1 MDLYPMDK
9 KYWEAE
15 VEALKKFEE
24 NNKNNK
30 YVPITEEERKK
41 MFWATLCDYVLWI
54 SFILFALMF
63 ILRFFN
69 CFIF

>member
-30 YVPITEEERKK
+30 YVPITGEEREK
-41 MFWATLCDYVLWI
+41 MF
-54 SFILFALMF
+54 
-63 ILRFFN
+63 
-69 CFIF
+69 